1 MGEHF
6 YFTFIF
12 LILIIIIGGL
22 LATAKLIEARAI
34 RIERRLKISEEQLS
48 IIFDSSATGMCLLS
62 HDGRFIK
69 INKAIINI
77 TGRDETE
84 LNKCTMFDIV
94 HLEDTKK
101 LQESITKLIHGQE
114 ANLHVELRCIKK
126 NGTQIWVDVS
136 ISSVP
141 MDDETYASLQIID
154 ITKRKED
161 EEKIYKL
168 AYYDTLTNLPNRF
181 HYNKKIK
188 EILDRARKNDKSFA
202 VFLIDL
208 DDFKRV
214 NDTLGHNIGDG
225 LLAQIAD
232 KLSKVVDT
240 RCEIEETCN
249 CFVARLGGDE
259 FVLVAEEINSVAD
272 AEYVAKSIFKQF
284 ESVLIIEDEEIEV
297 SLSIGISLYP
307 YDGFTPASLLKSAD
321 LSLYAA
327 KERGKN
333 TYFFHE
339 GSLNARLEERTYYE
353 SALRYFIDTGDFELY
368 YQPFIHIDTT
378 EICGVEVLF
387 RGNTHKYPNIQLNKL
402 IDYAEFTKLII
413 PLGRL
418 ILKKTMHQYMEHIE
432 EYKDCLILSVNVS
445 IFQLRDP
452 NFVNVIINTA
462 QECKFPLENLAVE
475 ITETIFAKEF
485 SEMVSKLKELR
496 KYGVIFSIDDFGK
509 GYSSMSYIH
518 HLPVDK
524 IKIDMSFVHNIT
536 TDVKSFQIIKAI
548 VALGKNLDLVVLAE
562 GVETVEQLEALSLL
576 GVDQVQGFYTG
587 RPVPIDDIVKKI
599 KENNI
604 CYLRKKS
611 SRFTD

>member
-101 LQESITKLIHGQE
+101 LQESITKIIHGQE

-188 EILDRARKNDKSFA
+188 EI
-202 VFLIDL
+202 
-208 DDFKRV
+208 
-214 NDTLGHNIGDG
+214 
-225 LLAQIAD
+225 
-232 KLSKVVDT
+232 
-240 RCEIEETCN
+240 
-249 CFVARLGGDE
+249 
-259 FVLVAEEINSVAD
+259 
-272 AEYVAKSIFKQF
+272 
-284 ESVLIIEDEEIEV
+284 
-297 SLSIGISLYP
+297 
-307 YDGFTPASLLKSAD
+307 
-321 LSLYAA
+321 
-327 KERGKN
+327 
-333 TYFFHE
+333 
-339 GSLNARLEERTYYE
+339 
-353 SALRYFIDTGDFELY
+353 
-368 YQPFIHIDTT
+368 
-378 EICGVEVLF
+378 
-387 RGNTHKYPNIQLNKL
+387 
-402 IDYAEFTKLII
+402 
-413 PLGRL
+413 
-418 ILKKTMHQYMEHIE
+418 
-432 EYKDCLILSVNVS
+432 
-445 IFQLRDP
+445 
-452 NFVNVIINTA
+452 
-462 QECKFPLENLAVE
+462 
-475 ITETIFAKEF
+475 
-485 SEMVSKLKELR
+485 
-496 KYGVIFSIDDFGK
+496 
-509 GYSSMSYIH
+509 
-518 HLPVDK
+518 
-524 IKIDMSFVHNIT
+524 
-536 TDVKSFQIIKAI
+536 
-548 VALGKNLDLVVLAE
+548 
-562 GVETVEQLEALSLL
+562 
-576 GVDQVQGFYTG
+576 
-587 RPVPIDDIVKKI
+587 
-599 KENNI
+599 
-604 CYLRKKS
+604 
-611 SRFTD
+611 